1 MENCLN
7 HKRVNP
13 SASKKMTRTI
23 TISNEKGGVAKTT
36 TAVSLGGAL
45 VEMGQNVLL
54 VDLDPQANLS
64 LALGVLPHQV
74 RRSIADVLL
83 NSAKPL
89 SVSRESSI
97 AGLDII
103 PSNAEMGLAERFL
116 PIRQNYKH
124 ILRNALNQI
133 QVYDTIILDCPPSLG
148 TVTINALVA
157 ADILI
162 IPTVPEYF
170 SAFALRNMMNVI
182 RSVRD
187 EDNPDLVY
195 RVLVTMLDIRIG
207 SHKSLYNQLRTT
219 FGNAVL
225 ETVIQI
231 DSKLRESIIAGT
243 PITHYTSR
251 SRSALQYRDLAQEL
265 TQYVKAETVTQPA

>member
-1 MENCLN
+1 
-7 HKRVNP
+7 V
-13 SASKKMTRTI
+13 
-23 TISNEKGGVAKTT
+23 
-36 TAVSLGGAL
+36 
-45 VEMGQNVLL
+45 
-54 VDLDPQANLS
+54 
-64 LALGVLPHQV
+64 
-74 RRSIADVLL
+74 
-83 NSAKPL
+83 
-89 SVSRESSI
+89 
-97 AGLDII
+97 
-103 PSNAEMGLAERFL
+103 
-116 PIRQNYKH
+116 
-124 ILRNALNQI
+124 QI
-133 QVYDTIILDCPPSLG
+133 YDTIILDCPPSLG
-148 TVTINALVA
+148 AVTINALVA

-170 SAFALRNMMNVI
+170 SAYALRNMMNVI
-182 RSVRD
+182 RTVRD

-195 RVLVTMLDIRIG
+195 RVLVTMLDVRIG

-265 TQYVKAETVTQPA
+265 TQYVKAERVTQPA